1 MRFRSAVAA
10 LALVAGGSLAAPCA
24 WSQSTVDPTL
34 APPPADSLG
43 APAPAPAGLGGH
55 GLRWYE
61 PLVVLGGIGL
71 LSTLDQ
77 PVANHFRDHRSAGGD
92 NLADA
97 WSRIGTPL
105 IFGPVTVGLV
115 AGGLIAKDPEVTKAG
130 GRLALALV
138 LAGAAD
144 QGLKT
149 VLGRERPLGNEG
161 AFDFDPGHF
170 DRAFPSGHTAMAFAM
185 ATSLADDV
193 HPTWAKLGLYGLAT
207 GVAVSR
213 VYQQQHWVSDVFGGA
228 ALGIASAKFASGK
241 WRILGLRAPSF
252 LMSSGRPG
260 LGYQFKFHE

>member
-1 MRFRSAVAA
+1 VRFRSAVAA
-10 LALVAGGSLAAPCA
+10 LALAAVGLLAAPRA
-24 WSQSTVDPTL
+24 WSQGTPDPTL
-34 APPPADSLG
+34 AAPPPSDSL
-43 APAPAPAGLGGH
+43 APPVLPAAAGVH

-61 PLVVLGGIGL
+61 PLIVLGGVGL

-77 PVANHFRDHRSAGGD
+77 PVANHVRDHRSGGGD
-92 NLADA
+92 NLADV
-97 WSRIGTPL
+97 WSRMGTPL
-105 IFGPVTVGLV
+105 VFGPVTVGLV
-115 AGGLIAKDPEVTKAG
+115 AGGLIARNPEVTKAG

-144 QGLKT
+144 EGVKT
-149 VLGRERPLGNEG
+149 VLGRERPIGNEG

-170 DRAFPSGHTAMAFAM
+170 DTAFPSGHTAMAFAM
-185 ATSLADDV
+185 AASLADDV

-241 WRILGLRAPSF
+241 WRLLGIRAPTF

-260 LGYQFKFHE
+260 LGYQFSFHE